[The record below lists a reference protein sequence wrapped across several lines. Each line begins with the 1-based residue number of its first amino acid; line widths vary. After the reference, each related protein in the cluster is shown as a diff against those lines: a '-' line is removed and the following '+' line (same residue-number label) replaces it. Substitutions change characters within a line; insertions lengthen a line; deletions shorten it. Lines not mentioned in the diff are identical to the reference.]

1 MLCLQSTRPGLH
13 GGSKRVP
20 ENSVPDPLALNTAD
34 GASRVT
40 IADPT
45 GSPVE
50 AMVLEISPAQAVLD
64 TKLEF
69 EVNAYLDLTLQLKG
83 QPPRKFFAHVVGPDA
98 KGLRIR
104 WMHLDPGEEQKL
116 KGLLAAYAR
125 TAAPQP
131 QMPQGSG
138 HGTRRVIKPRTE
150 TFTPF
155 GAGESE
161 VELPAA
167 PPHQPSP
174 ALHKGTRRVIRAG
187 AKPAEPAAEATV
199 EHEPTVSP
207 PGEESKG
214 HPVVIAA
221 TDKFEKLRHIEDAQ
235 PVQRAAPP
243 AESPAEGATEVKP
256 SDPFPESDAPASST
270 GSSGRTAVIGKDGRM
285 DVGAAIRSKAKTVR
299 ASELAAR
306 HDKVR
311 VLNMAT
317 IKALIQDAVGE
328 AAAHLTSAL
337 GEAERKRLMEE
348 AEEGFKERLKAFELD
363 KKSAEEKARLL
374 QKDLS
379 AATEL
384 LEQER
389 KRSIAAD
396 QFTVSEAGLAEIDV
410 RMAKIIE
417 RSVSRGEAGPDLE
430 LKLREM
436 IAGILDSEREKM
448 REKELSAHNDKIA
461 LLEKKVARLA
471 NSLDETEKERDEA
484 RQIAEAM
491 EKHGISATEVKNK
504 YKIGIDSSDANRER
518 KLALMRELMEQNREL
533 RKQLGM
539 KMRDPE
545 EVAREVAEEEKR
557 KKAEVAAARAEARG
571 ETAAAAPASEPV
583 PEPVAAAEPAVEE
596 TPAEDATASGEPEVN
611 PDDLPWEATAA
622 PKPAAASDDRGVK
635 ILRDFKKT
643 EPPPLQIVDKDLAE
657 LPEAEVMVDPDDL
670 PWDAGADASKP
681 ADGGVKRLG

>member
-1 MLCLQSTRPGLH
+1 
-13 GGSKRVP
+13 
-20 ENSVPDPLALNTAD
+20 VPDPLALNTAD

-50 AMVLEISPAQAVLD
+50 AMLLEISPAQAVLD

-83 QPPRKFFAHVVGPDA
+83 QPPRKFFAHVVGPDP

-125 TAAPQP
+125 TTASQQP

-138 HGTRRVIKPRTE
+138 HGTRRVIKPRTD

-161 VELPAA
+161 VEMPAA
-167 PPHQPSP
+167 PPQAPSP

-187 AKPAEPAAEATV
+187 GKPAEPAAETAA
-199 EHEPTVSP
+199 EHEPTVSQ

-235 PVQRAAPP
+235 PVQRVVQPVEGS
-243 AESPAEGATEVKP
+243 AETPAEGKS
-256 SDPFPESDAPASST
+256 SDPFPETESSPST

-417 RSVSRGEAGPDLE
+417 RAVSRGEAGPDLE

-484 RQIAEAM
+484 RQIADAM

-571 ETAAAAPASEPV
+571 EAAAPAPAVEPT
-583 PEPVAAAEPAVEE
+583 PEPAAAAEPAVEE
-596 TPAEDATASGEPEVN
+596 AAAEEAPASGEPEVN

-622 PKPAAASDDRGVK
+622 PKPAAEADDRGVK

-643 EPPPLQIVDKDLAE
+643 EPPPLEIVDKDLAE
-657 LPEAEVMVDPDDL
+657 QPEAEVMVDPDDL
-670 PWDAGADASKP
+670 PWDGDAAKP

>member
-1 MLCLQSTRPGLH
+1 
-13 GGSKRVP
+13 
-20 ENSVPDPLALNTAD
+20 
-34 GASRVT
+34 
-40 IADPT
+40 
-45 GSPVE
+45 
-50 AMVLEISPAQAVLD
+50 
-64 TKLEF
+64 
-69 EVNAYLDLTLQLKG
+69 
-83 QPPRKFFAHVVGPDA
+83 
-98 KGLRIR
+98 
-104 WMHLDPGEEQKL
+104 
-116 KGLLAAYAR
+116 
-125 TAAPQP
+125 
-131 QMPQGSG
+131 
-138 HGTRRVIKPRTE
+138 
-150 TFTPF
+150 
-155 GAGESE
+155 
-161 VELPAA
+161 
-167 PPHQPSP
+167 
-174 ALHKGTRRVIRAG
+174 
-187 AKPAEPAAEATV
+187 
-199 EHEPTVSP
+199 
-207 PGEESKG
+207 
-214 HPVVIAA
+214 
-221 TDKFEKLRHIEDAQ
+221 
-235 PVQRAAPP
+235 
-243 AESPAEGATEVKP
+243 
-256 SDPFPESDAPASST
+256 
-270 GSSGRTAVIGKDGRM
+270 
-285 DVGAAIRSKAKTVR
+285 
-299 ASELAAR
+299 
-306 HDKVR
+306 VR

-484 RQIAEAM
+484 RQIADAM
-491 EKHGISATEVKNK
+491 EKHGISAAEVKNK
-504 YKIGIDSSDANRER
+504 YKIGIDASDANRER

-571 ETAAAAPASEPV
+571 ESAAAPAVESAPA
-583 PEPVAAAEPAVEE
+583 PVAAAEPDVNESA
-596 TPAEDATASGEPEVN
+596 AEDAPASGEPEVN

-622 PKPAAASDDRGVK
+622 PKPAVEADDRGVK

-657 LPEAEVMVDPDDL
+657 QPEAEVTVDPDDL
-670 PWDAGADASKP
+670 PWDADAAKP